1 MSRRILTKDDSAEE
15 QQASLDEVKNTGE
28 EVVETKEMKAADTIK
43 PETPVLHEI
52 TETGELVLPGD
63 TIGTGEEFISG
74 KNTFKHGGNIYSTA
88 TGMVNINQ
96 KSRNI
101 SVVPK
106 TNVPPKLEMGD
117 VVIGRVNDLRSSVAL
132 VEIAKIEG
140 KGEREIVNL
149 QQAAVHISN
158 LKDGYVK
165 NITDEMSPF
174 DIIKAKVIDLRS
186 MRLSTA
192 GKDLGVIKAYCSK
205 CNVDLIKPSEDGN
218 KGFMLK
224 CPVCG
229 KMESRKVSTEYGNYT
244 A

>member
-1 MSRRILTKDDSAEE
+1 MLTKDDSAEE
-15 QQASLDEVKNTGE
+15 QQASPDKEKNNDE
-28 EVVETKEMKAADTIK
+28 EVIETTQIKPSDTIQPK
-43 PETPVLHEI
+43 TPVSHEI
-52 TETGELVLPGD
+52 AETDKLVLPGD
-63 TIGTGEEFISG
+63 MIGTSEEFISG

-88 TGMVNINQ
+88 TGIVKINP

-106 TNVPPKLEMGD
+106 TSVPPELEMGD
-117 VVIGRVNDLRSSVAL
+117 VVIGRVNDLRSSLAL

-158 LKDGYVK
+158 VKDGYVK
-165 NITDEMSPF
+165 NITDELSPF
-174 DIIKAKVIDLRS
+174 DVIKAKVIDLRS

-205 CNVDLIKPSEDGN
+205 CKVAMIKPSEDGN

-229 KMESRKVSTEYGNYT
+229 KMESRKVSTEYGIYN

>member
-1 MSRRILTKDDSAEE
+1 MTRRKLAEDGSTE
-15 QQASLDEVKNTGE
+15 EPQVSLDEVKNTDE
-28 EVVETKEMKAADTIK
+28 KVVETHDKKATDTVK
-43 PETPVLHEI
+43 PKTPVSQEV
-52 TETGELVLPGD
+52 TETGDLVLPGD
-63 TIGTGEEFISG
+63 MIGTNEEFISG
-74 KNTFKHGGNIYSTA
+74 INTFKHGGNIYSTA
-88 TGMVNINQ
+88 TGVSNINK
-96 KSRNI
+96 KSRVI

-106 TNVPPKLEMGD
+106 TSVPPELEMGD

-132 VEIAKIEG
+132 VEIAMIEG

-158 LKDGYVK
+158 VKDGYVK
-165 NITDEMSPF
+165 NITDELSPF
-174 DIIKAKVIDLRS
+174 DIIKAKIIDMRS

-192 GKDLGVIKAYCSK
+192 GKDLGVIKAYCSQ
-205 CNVDLIKPSEDGN
+205 CNIDLVKPSDNGN
-218 KGFMLK
+218 KGYLLK

>member
-1 MSRRILTKDDSAEE
+1 
-15 QQASLDEVKNTGE
+15 VKNTDE
-28 EVVETKEMKAADTIK
+28 EVVEAKEMKATDTIK
-43 PETPVLHEI
+43 PETPVSHEI

-63 TIGTGEEFISG
+63 MIGTGEEFISS

-106 TNVPPKLEMGD
+106 TNVPPVLEMGD
-117 VVIGRVNDLRSSVAL
+117 VVIGRVNDLRTSVAL
-132 VEIAKIEG
+132 VEIAMIEG

-218 KGFMLK
+218 KVFMLK